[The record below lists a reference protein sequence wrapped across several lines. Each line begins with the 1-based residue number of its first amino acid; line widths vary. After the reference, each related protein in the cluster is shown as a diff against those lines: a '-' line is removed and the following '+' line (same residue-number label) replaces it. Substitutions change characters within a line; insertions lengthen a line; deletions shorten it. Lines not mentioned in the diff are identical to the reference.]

1 MFCTLANQVIL
12 FFRWAF
18 IDLAIFESYFSASW
32 QSLENTQSWRHT
44 WRFSPIA
51 AIGVWNRL
59 VCHRLHIS
67 TVDMILCL
75 ISTLFFVCFGFLRAT
90 VILRLGHASPS
101 QFSVKN
107 LLLAKSLFVFTT
119 SSLCF
124 HSRYVPHPR
133 ECPLS
138 LLTPNIP
145 LVNLSTDCYPFPRN
159 IVRRV

>member
-1 MFCTLANQVIL
+1 MTITRKHAKLETHL
-12 FFRWAF
+12 T
-18 IDLAIFESYFSASW
+18 IFADRRNWRMKSPGVSSASHIYC
-32 QSLENTQSWRHT
+32 RHVIVSHLNLI
-44 WRFSPIA
+44 F
-51 AIGVWNRL
+51 
-59 VCHRLHIS
+59 
-67 TVDMILCL
+67 CL
-75 ISTLFFVCFGFLRAT
+75 FCFLRAT

-124 HSRYVPHPR
+124 HLRYVPHPR

-145 LVNLSTDCYPFPRN
+145 LVNLSTDCHPFPRN